1 VVDSKAVAQDCIRYL
16 RDQRV
21 GTCTFL
27 PLDNLVAQPLP
38 ERLRSFG
45 SRYKPCVDL
54 LESAEQYKVQY
65 SAIAPTQFLG
75 EIRINPFFGLHC
87 CFPFYRA
94 CTRFHEENTL
104 FRALSKS
111 YK

>member
-1 VVDSKAVAQDCIRYL
+1 VAQDCIRYL

-54 LESAEQYKVQY
+54 LESAEQYKVRTRTVQY
-65 SAIAPTQFLG
+65 
-75 EIRINPFFGLHC
+75 
-87 CFPFYRA
+87 
-94 CTRFHEENTL
+94 CTVQCNCTHQVSWWN
-104 FRALSKS
+104 
-111 YK
+111 